1 MDAVMKRYLGTTLA
15 LVALT
20 TGGLTV
26 AGCGGD
32 STPAASTAT
41 TGDIASMSGPEI
53 LTRTKAATAAAT
65 SVTVVGRAPVGADT
79 VGIHMAV
86 GTGMAIGTIT
96 LKGLPVQIRV
106 VGGETYIK
114 APAAL
119 YVQKAGRAGRLVAGL
134 VGGKWFAVPPGGIL
148 TDIFRDFSAD
158 TSKDSLVAGLLDGDT
173 NPTVTGTDTVLG
185 QPAVVLSGAK
195 GGTLAVATTGEPY
208 PLRATPKTGSKGNIE
223 FRKWNAPVNVTAP
236 TKNVVNLAALA
247 SGARIN

>member
-41 TGDIASMSGPEI
+41 TGDIASLSGPEI
-53 LTRTKAATAAAT
+53 LTRAKAATAAAT

-79 VGIHMAV
+79 VGIRMAI
-86 GTGMAIGTIT
+86 GTDVAIGTIT

-119 YVQKAGRAGRLVAGL
+119 YVRKAGRAGRLVAGL
-134 VGGKWFAVPPGGIL
+134 VGGKWFAVPPGGLL
-148 TDIFRDFSAD
+148 TDIFRDLLAV
-158 TSKDSLVAGLLDGDT
+158 TKRDSLINGLFGDGT
-173 NPTVTGTDTVLG
+173 SPTVAGTDTVLG
-185 QPAVVLSGAK
+185 QPAVVLRRGN
-195 GGTLAVATTGEPY
+195 GRTLAVAATGEPY
-208 PLRATPKTGSKGNIE
+208 PLRVTPKTGHTGSVE

-236 TKNVVNLAALA
+236 TRNVVNLAALA